1 MQKSGYLKKLGN
13 ATTLQYSLSL
23 YLMCPCKLRVMDA
36 VLRLSARQAAVRKI
50 TPLGAAGGSFA
61 GGGGIFA
68 KLKRLD
74 FTALGPSPTRGRPN
88 P

>member
-1 MQKSGYLKKLGN
+1 
-13 ATTLQYSLSL
+13 
-23 YLMCPCKLRVMDA
+23 MDA

-61 GGGGIFA
+61 GGGIFA

-74 FTALGPSPTRGRPN
+74 FTALGPH
-88 P
+88 